1 MTSTYSAPAPASP
14 PAQPAAPGRELDR
27 TVVRR
32 RVPKVLVVDA
42 DSQNVL
48 TSASVL
54 ESSGT
59 QVVIARSGQEA
70 LELLMKTSVD
80 LIFLDISLPG
90 MDGLDVTRI
99 IKSQPELSA
108 IPILLTSQRLDR
120 SLFAFGI
127 QLGAVDFI
135 RKPIPEKTLI
145 GYAWQVLKR
154 IGFVP
159 PAGVVE
165 AEMPAKAAPRGPKP
179 SY

>member
-1 MTSTYSAPAPASP
+1 MD
-14 PAQPAAPGRELDR
+14 LDR
-27 TVVRR
+27 TIVRR
-32 RVPKVLVVDA
+32 RVPKILVVDA
-42 DSQNVL
+42 DSQTVL
-48 TSASVL
+48 TAASVL

-59 QVVIARSGQEA
+59 QVVVARSGQEA
-70 LELLMKTSVD
+70 LELLMKGTVD

-99 IKSQPELSA
+99 IKSQPELA
-108 IPILLTSQRLDR
+108 GIPILLTSQRVDR

-135 RKPIPEKTLI
+135 RKPIPEKTLVN
-145 GYAWQVLKR
+145 YAWQVLKR

-159 PAGVVE
+159 PKGLPETDGPGV
-165 AEMPAKAAPRGPKP
+165 ASLRAPKQ